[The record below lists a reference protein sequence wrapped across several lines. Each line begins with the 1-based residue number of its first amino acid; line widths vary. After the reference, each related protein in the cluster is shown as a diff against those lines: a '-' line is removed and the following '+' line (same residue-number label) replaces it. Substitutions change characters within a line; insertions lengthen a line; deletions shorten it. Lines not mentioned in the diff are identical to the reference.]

1 MGNYKK
7 HISSLGHGIS
17 SLRHKIMSDKNSV
30 RTAKGQA
37 AMEFL
42 VTYGWAI
49 LLILVIM
56 AILYSSIF
64 KPEFFVAERCD
75 IGPGIACDSF
85 YLNITNGNQL
95 NFTLKAHNTIGF
107 KVNITQINFTLQD
120 RSTGK
125 KYEKTVTDSKIVGDQ
140 EQFNYSV
147 LFTNIDP
154 PPTPGVL
161 YNIYFTISFK
171 NNEIAN
177 PPMHTTAG
185 IINVRSS

>member
-17 SLRHKIMSDKNSV
+17 ILRHGIMSDKNSV
-30 RTAKGQA
+30 RSAKGQA

-64 KPEFFVAERCD
+64 KPEFYVAERCD
-75 IGPGIACDSF
+75 IGPGISCDSF

-95 NFTLKAHNTIGF
+95 NLTLKAHNTLGF

-147 LFTNIDP
+147 LFINIDP
-154 PPTPGVL
+154 SPSPGVL

-171 NNEIAN
+171 NNETAN